1 MRDILSNHVSLT
13 TWWGAVIIVA
23 SVVGGSVVCVII
35 AVFAWFFYRRKKH
48 RLRFPDTFQ
57 DIDGKL
63 NYTFTLLCP
72 SLSD

>member
-1 MRDILSNHVSLT
+1 
-13 TWWGAVIIVA
+13 VIIVA

-63 NYTFTLLCP
+63 KYTSTLLCP